1 VNHADARIFAAVCT
15 DIISRMQ
22 LTTRARLCSLT
33 GEHTPHVPYHDAA
46 LTPRYANAAIGP
58 ASTIIKKYI
67 YPEAFKGT
75 QNASLISSMAFA
87 GIIIGQLSFGWISDK
102 IGRKVRFHG

>member
-1 VNHADARIFAAVCT
+1 MASGRILVLGRVSTSQVSIWT
-15 DIISRMQ
+15 D
-22 LTTRARLCSLT
+22 
-33 GEHTPHVPYHDAA
+33 A

-67 YPEAFKGT
+67 YPAAFKGAKGK

-102 IGRKVRFHG
+102 VGRKVSHCRGGRTQR

>member
-1 VNHADARIFAAVCT
+1 MSTSQVSIWT
-15 DIISRMQ
+15 D
-22 LTTRARLCSLT
+22 
-33 GEHTPHVPYHDAA
+33 A

-67 YPEAFKGT
+67 YPAAFKGAKGK

-102 IGRKVRFHG
+102 VGRKVSHCRGGRTQR